1 MLDSAKIARAVADSI
16 REAAVRVRPDY
27 LDALRLAAERERSP
41 RGREVIAQLLENAS
55 IAEAEGLP
63 ACQDT
68 GTVWVLVE
76 LGEDECVCGDLAP
89 EVDAAVA
96 EAYRRAGL
104 RMSVVRNALVDR
116 TNTGDNTPAFL
127 DIKFRPGRGARV
139 HVMLKGGGSDNASRV
154 VMLAPGDGL
163 DGVARVVLDAVEA
176 KATSACPPLVI
187 GVGVGTTFDKV
198 GGLAK
203 HALLR
208 PVGERSPDARVAALE
223 SRILSAVNATGI
235 GPGGLGGDTTALA
248 VHIEVAP
255 CHIAALP
262 VAVNLGCC
270 AMRSVTKELVG

>member
-1 MLDSAKIARAVADSI
+1 MLDSAQIARAVAASI
-16 REAAVRVRPDY
+16 REVAVQIRPDY
-27 LDALRLAAERERSP
+27 LAALDAALERERSP
-41 RGREVIAQLLENAS
+41 RGRQVLQQLAENSRIAA
-55 IAEAEGLP
+55 ADGVP

-76 LGEDECVCGDLAP
+76 LGEDACVCGDLKEA
-89 EVDAAVA
+89 VDAAVA
-96 EAYRRAGL
+96 EAYREAGL
-104 RMSVVRNALVDR
+104 RMSVVRDALVDR
-116 TNTGDNTPAFL
+116 TNTGDNTPAFVE
-127 DIKFRPGRGARV
+127 IAFRKGAGSRV

-154 VMLAPGDGL
+154 VMLAPGDGE
-163 DGVARVVLDAVEA
+163 DGIERAVLEAVEA

-203 HALLR
+203 RALLR
-208 PVGERSPDARVAALE
+208 RVGEPSGDARVAELE
-223 SRILSAVNATGI
+223 ARILAAVNATGI

-248 VHIEVAP
+248 VHIDTAP

-270 AMRSVTKELVG
+270 AMRSATVELGS